1 MVLSAA
7 EVGVFLCALTG
18 RVMGISGNN
27 TVGSVQTRSESK
39 QRGGQADGGNI
50 SHHTGNGPTAARLPE
65 RHPHRGG
72 HVLPQLG
79 QHATLMC
86 RILKK
91 KEEKNIF
98 GSKLMTLT
106 RVGAQKSV

>member
-50 SHHTGNGPTAARLPE
+50 SHHTGNGPAAAG
-65 RHPHRGG
+65 RGS
-72 HVLPQLG
+72 LSDTP
-79 QHATLMC
+79 
-86 RILKK
+86 
-91 KEEKNIF
+91 
-98 GSKLMTLT
+98 T
-106 RVGAQKSV
+106 RVGETSCDNSANMLH